1 MSESREELEKGFQKD
16 LNKNKL
22 NKNKLN
28 KNKLNKNKINKN
40 KINKKENKSFK
51 ERIKDFV
58 CKIGIHFWKVNAIG
72 KKKGKVVKLKK
83 CEHCGMMK

>member
-1 MSESREELEKGFQKD
+1 MSESREELEKRFEKD

-22 NKNKLN
+22 NKKEL
-28 KNKLNKNKINKN
+28 
-40 KINKKENKSFK
+40 NKKENKSFK

-83 CEHCGMMK
+83 CNHCGMTK

>member
-1 MSESREELEKGFQKD
+1 MSESREKLEKRFEKD

-22 NKNKLN
+22 NK
-28 KNKLNKNKINKN
+28 
-40 KINKKENKSFK
+40 KENKSFK
-51 ERIKDFV
+51 EKIKDFV

>member
-1 MSESREELEKGFQKD
+1 MSESREELELEKGFQKD
-16 LNKNKL
+16 LNKNNNKYL
-22 NKNKLN
+22 NEKELNKLN
-28 KNKLNKNKINKN
+28 KKEL
-40 KINKKENKSFK
+40 NKKENKSFK

>member
-1 MSESREELEKGFQKD
+1 MSESREELEKRFEKD

-22 NKNKLN
+22 NKKEL
-28 KNKLNKNKINKN
+28 
-40 KINKKENKSFK
+40 NKKENKSFK

-83 CEHCGMMK
+83 CEHCGMTK